1 MQYPV
6 KMPTPDPGTVALV
19 QALLALIDTLRT
31 RIRELETPKGGGL
44 QFVDVSWDTPQ
55 VLYQD

>member
-1 MQYPV
+1 M